1 MASPLEAEEE
11 ELTSPNVSQFHL
23 RRPSVDDTGKQS
35 LKFTPGVVPAK
46 TYIQRG
52 ENRNGHTNG
61 EEDDEPKKNKSI
73 STKPPLSRNAN
84 KSLYGKYM
92 DSLKTHPVTTKVLTG
107 CFVGIIG
114 DVLCQFIFPDK
125 WHTAPYGVHIH
136 LPLLRDDWG
145 LELARTMRSLVW
157 AGVAVYGNHYWYDF
171 LNSYIKGSNNLAI
184 AKKVSMDQVLWAPLM
199 VIGFFI
205 VQGVLKHGSL
215 ILSLQEAQNNFAATI
230 AVNWVYWT
238 IMQTLNFKLI
248 PEQLNV
254 LFINIAG
261 IFWTIYLSFVANSAE

>member
-92 DSLKTHPVTTKVLTG
+92 DSLKTHPVTTKVLT
-107 CFVGIIG
+107 VG
-114 DVLCQFIFPDK
+114 
-125 WHTAPYGVHIH
+125 
-136 LPLLRDDWG
+136 
-145 LELARTMRSLVW
+145 RSP
-157 AGVAVYGNHYWYDF
+157 
-171 LNSYIKGSNNLAI
+171 SGST
-184 AKKVSMDQVLWAPLM
+184 KKRR
-199 VIGFFI
+199 
-205 VQGVLKHGSL
+205 
-215 ILSLQEAQNNFAATI
+215 LS
-230 AVNWVYWT
+230 
-238 IMQTLNFKLI
+238 
-248 PEQLNV
+248 
-254 LFINIAG
+254 
-261 IFWTIYLSFVANSAE
+261 S